1 MKKYVFLDFDG
12 VLNTERYHSVLVN
25 SRETCS
31 DPYGPLFDPVA
42 VGNLRRIVEETEA
55 EVVIC
60 SSWKLEGADRM
71 AEMWRSRKMPGTL
84 AGCTPEAICGRN
96 LLNVSLDDPDALA
109 MLAGKGNEV
118 KEWLG
123 ENAPRNANGCRYV
136 ILDDV
141 PDFLPEQ
148 RDWFVQVDPEVG
160 ITERDVE
167 RAVKLLNQ

>member
-96 LLNVSLDDPDALA
+96 LLNVSHKDKNSDLGLLHLTPEESLRVVFGPD
-109 MLAGKGNEV
+109 KGNE
-118 KEWLG
+118 
-123 ENAPRNANGCRYV
+123 
-136 ILDDV
+136 
-141 PDFLPEQ
+141 
-148 RDWFVQVDPEVG
+148 
-160 ITERDVE
+160 ITI
-167 RAVKLLNQ
+167 